1 MTITTISR
9 RELLKGTGALVVSFG
24 MFGPLSRVLAQTTNP
39 FPVPGPEIFGP
50 NGPQATSLDSWVAV
64 AADGTV
70 TIYSS
75 KVDLG
80 TGVLTS
86 LSQICAEELDVPFSK
101 VHMETGDTSMTIDQ
115 AATVGSAT
123 IFRAGPQLRQASAA
137 ARVELLKL
145 ASAHLNAPVEKLTV
159 TDGVVTDGTSKVSYA
174 ELVGGKHFN
183 VTITATGAGQAMKVA
198 PEVKPKDPKTYKVVG
213 TSAPRVD
220 LPPKLT
226 GEFTYTADVR
236 VPGMLHGRVVRPPR
250 ANTKPLSVDENS
262 ISSVAGIVKVVQ
274 EGSFVGVVAK
284 TEWAAI
290 QAARKLKVTWTEPE
304 SKYPTSREAVF
315 EYLKNTKSSGDQ
327 QGANKGNVEAAL
339 AQSAKPFEATY
350 LWPFQNHAMMGPSC
364 AVADV
369 QGDKVAVWAGSQGT
383 FGTRKQV
390 SDLLGIPEK
399 NVRVIYRES
408 SGCYGRLSP
417 DDVPLDA
424 ALMSRAV
431 GKPVRVQWSREDEH
445 GWEPKG
451 PAQYMTVRAA
461 TDASGKLIAWDFLDR
476 SFPWTENRNGY
487 LAAQQ
492 IGHKPT
498 APGISNGNGGGGEI
512 YNVENIRVAA
522 AQIPWVWPEPMP
534 LRTSNLRA
542 PGAPAR
548 TFASESAIDE
558 IASNLG
564 VDPVAFRLTYLTD
577 PRIIDVLNAVAKQ
590 AKWEA
595 RSSPSRGALGSGT
608 IATGRGVAAVNHGQT
623 VVAAIAEV
631 EVNRINGK
639 ISVKR
644 VTIGQDCGL
653 IINPDGTKNQI
664 EGNVVQGV
672 SRSLFEEV
680 KFDSSGITSLDW
692 IGYPVVR
699 FPDIP
704 TIDVVLVNRPDMQAF
719 GSGEPSLVPV
729 PAAIANAVFD
739 ATGARLREIPLT
751 PERVLA
757 ALKAGASSTQ
767 LRNIG

>member
-1 MTITTISR
+1 MTNPTISR
-9 RELLKGTGALVVSFG
+9 RDLLKDTGALVVSFS
-24 MFGPLSRVLAQTTNP
+24 MFGPLSRLMAQTANSAPLDT
-39 FPVPGPEIFGP
+39 GIFGP
-50 NGPQATSLDSWVAV
+50 NGPEATSLDSWVAV

-70 TIYSS
+70 TVFSS

-101 VHMETGDTSMTIDQ
+101 MRMETGDTSMTIDQ

-123 IFRAGPQLRQASAA
+123 IFRAGPQLRQAAAA

-145 ASAHLNAPVEKLTV
+145 AAAHLNAPIEKLTV
-159 TDGVVTDGTSKVSYA
+159 TDGVVTDGTNKVTYA

-183 VTITATGAGQAMKVA
+183 VTITATGVAGAMKVA
-198 PEVKPKDPKTYKVVG
+198 PEVTPKDPKTYKVVG

-220 LPPKLT
+220 LPSKLT
-226 GEFTYTADVR
+226 GQFIYTADVR
-236 VPGMLHGRVVRPPR
+236 VPGMLHGRVVRPAR

-262 ISSVAGIVKVVQ
+262 ISSIAGVVKVVQ

-290 QAARKLKVTWTEPE
+290 QAARKLKVTWAEPE
-304 SKYPTSREAVF
+304 SKYPTSRETVF
-315 EYLKNTKSSGDQ
+315 EYLKTTKSLGDQ
-327 QGANKGNVEAAL
+327 EGAKKGDVEAAL
-339 AQSAKPFEATY
+339 AKGSKTFEATY

-369 QGDKVAVWAGSQGT
+369 QGDKVTVWAGSQGT

-390 SDLLGIPEK
+390 SDLLGVPEK

-431 GKPVRVQWSREDEH
+431 GKPVRVQWMRDDEH

-461 TDASGKLIAWDFLDR
+461 VDNSGKLIAWDFMDR
-476 SFPWTENRNGY
+476 SFPWTENRNSY

-498 APGISNGNGGGGEI
+498 SPGNPNGTGGGGEM
-512 YNVENIRVAA
+512 YNLENIHVAA
-522 AQIPWVWPEPMP
+522 APIPWLWPEPMP

-542 PGAPAR
+542 PGGPAR
-548 TFASESAIDE
+548 TFACESTIDE
-558 IASNLG
+558 IASSIG
-564 VDPVAFRLTYLTD
+564 VDPIEFRLRYVTD
-577 PRIIDVLNAVAKQ
+577 QRVIDVINAVAKQ
-590 AKWEA
+590 AKWVA
-595 RSSPSRGALGSGT
+595 HTSPGPVGSGM
-608 IATGRGVAAVNHGQT
+608 IAIGRGIAAVNHGQT
-623 VVAAIAEV
+623 MVAAIADV
-631 EVNRINGK
+631 EVNRANGK
-639 ISVKR
+639 VAVRR
-644 VTIGQDCGL
+644 VTIAQDCGL

-672 SRSLFEEV
+672 SRTLFEEV
-680 KFDSSGITSLDW
+680 KFDASGIKSLDW
-692 IGYPVVR
+692 VGYPVAR
-699 FPDIP
+699 FPDVPAIE
-704 TIDVVLVNRPDMQAF
+704 VVLVNRPDLPAY

-729 PAAIANAVFD
+729 PAAIANAIFD
-739 ATGARLREIPLT
+739 ATGVRLREIPLT

-757 ALKAGASSTQ
+757 AIKAGASSTQ
-767 LRNIG
+767 LRTAG

>member
-1 MTITTISR
+1 MKTADMNNQTISR
-9 RELLKGTGALVVSFG
+9 RELLKGAGALVVGFS
-24 MFGPLSRVLAQTTNP
+24 MFGPLSRVLAQTTNL
-39 FPVPGPEIFGP
+39 PVPGPEIFGP
-50 NGPQATSLDSWVAV
+50 DGPQATSLDSWVAV
-64 AADGTV
+64 ASDGTV
-70 TIYSS
+70 TIFSS

-86 LSQICAEELDVPFSK
+86 LSQICAEELDVPFGK

-145 ASAHLNAPVEKLTV
+145 AAAHLNAPVEKLTV
-159 TDGVVTDGTSKVSYA
+159 TDGVVSDGTNKVSYA

-183 VTITATGAGQAMKVA
+183 VKITATGVGGAMKVA

-226 GEFTYTADVR
+226 GQFTYTADVR
-236 VPGMLHGRVVRPPR
+236 VPGMLHGRVVRPAR
-250 ANTKPLSVDENS
+250 ANTKPLSVDESS
-262 ISSVAGIVKVVQ
+262 ISSVAGVVKVVQ

-290 QAARKLKVTWTEPE
+290 QAARKLKVTWSEPE

-315 EYLKNTKSSGDQ
+315 EYLKNTKSMGDQ
-327 QGANKGNVEAAL
+327 EGANKGNVETAL
-339 AQSAKPFEATY
+339 AQGSKTFEATY

-369 QGDKVAVWAGSQGT
+369 QGDKATVWAGSQGT

-431 GKPVRVQWSREDEH
+431 GKPVRVQWMRDDEH

-451 PAQYMTVRAA
+451 PAQYLTVRAA
-461 TDASGKLIAWDFLDR
+461 VDASGKLTAWDFLDR
-476 SFPWTENRNGY
+476 SFPWTENRNSY

-498 APGISNGNGGGGEI
+498 SPGNSNGTGGGGEM

-522 AQIPWVWPEPMP
+522 SPIPWLWPEPMP

-542 PGAPAR
+542 PGGPAR
-548 TFASESAIDE
+548 TFASESTIDE
-558 IASNLG
+558 IAASLG
-564 VDPVAFRLTYLTD
+564 VDPVAFRLKYITEQ
-577 PRIIDVLNAVAKQ
+577 RIIDVLNAVAKQ

-595 RSSPSRGALGSGT
+595 RPFPAQIGTGT
-608 IATGRGVAAVNHGQT
+608 IVTGRGVAAVNHGQT
-623 VVAAIAEV
+623 MVAAIAEI
-631 EVNRINGK
+631 EVNRVNGK
-639 ISVKR
+639 VAVKR
-644 VTIGQDCGL
+644 VTIAQDCGL

-664 EGNVVQGV
+664 EGNVIQGV
-672 SRSLFEEV
+672 SRTLFEEV
-680 KFDSSGITSLDW
+680 KFDASGIKSLDW
-692 IGYPVVR
+692 AGYPVVR

-704 TIDVVLVNRPDMQAF
+704 VIDVVLVDRPELPAF

-729 PAAIANAVFD
+729 PAAIANAFFD
-739 ATGARLREIPLT
+739 ATGARLREIPMT
-751 PERVLA
+751 PERVLNA
-757 ALKAGASSTQ
+757 IKSGSTVSR
-767 LRNIG
+767 L

>member
-1 MTITTISR
+1 MTNPTISR
-9 RELLKGTGALVVSFG
+9 RELLKGTGALVVSFS
-24 MFGPLSRVLAQTTNP
+24 MFGPLSHLMAQTANSAP
-39 FPVPGPEIFGP
+39 LDPGIFGP

-70 TIYSS
+70 TIFSS

-101 VHMETGDTSMTIDQ
+101 MHMETGDTSMTIDQ

-123 IFRAGPQLRQASAA
+123 IFRAGPQLRQAAAA
-137 ARVELLKL
+137 ARVELVKL
-145 ASAHLNAPVEKLTV
+145 AAAHLNAPVEKLTV
-159 TDGVVTDGTSKVSYA
+159 TDGVVTDGTNKVSYA

-183 VTITATGAGQAMKVA
+183 VTITATGVAGAMKVA

-220 LPPKLT
+220 LPSKLT
-226 GEFTYTADVR
+226 GQFIYTADVR
-236 VPGMLHGRVVRPPR
+236 VPGMLHGRVVRPAR
-250 ANTKPLSVDENS
+250 ANTKPLSVDESS
-262 ISSVAGIVKVVQ
+262 ISSIAGVVKVVQ

-290 QAARKLKVTWTEPE
+290 QAARKLKVTWAEPE
-304 SKYPTSREAVF
+304 SKYPTSRDTVF
-315 EYLKNTKSSGDQ
+315 EYLKTTKSLGDQ
-327 QGANKGNVEAAL
+327 EGAKKGDVEAAL
-339 AQSAKPFEATY
+339 AKGSKTFEATY

-369 QGDKVAVWAGSQGT
+369 QGDKVTVWAGSQGT

-399 NVRVIYRES
+399 NVRVIYREG

-431 GKPVRVQWSREDEH
+431 GKPVRVQWMRDDEH

-461 TDASGKLIAWDFLDR
+461 VDDSGKLIAWDFLDR
-476 SFPWTENRNGY
+476 SFPWTENRNSY

-498 APGISNGNGGGGEI
+498 SPGNSNGTGGGGEM
-512 YNVENIRVAA
+512 YNFENIHVAA
-522 AQIPWVWPEPMP
+522 APIPWQWPEPMP

-542 PGAPAR
+542 PGGPAR
-548 TFASESAIDE
+548 TFACESTIDE
-558 IASNLG
+558 IASSIG
-564 VDPVAFRLTYLTD
+564 VDPIEFRLRYVTD
-577 PRIIDVLNAVAKQ
+577 QRVIDVINAVAKQ
-590 AKWEA
+590 AKWVA
-595 RSSPSRGALGSGT
+595 HTSPGPIGGGM
-608 IATGRGVAAVNHGQT
+608 IAIGRGIAAVNHGQT
-623 VVAAIAEV
+623 MVAAIADV
-631 EVNRINGK
+631 EVNRANGK
-639 ISVKR
+639 VAVKR
-644 VTIGQDCGL
+644 VTIAQDCGL
-653 IINPDGTKNQI
+653 IINPDGTRNQI

-672 SRSLFEEV
+672 SRTLFEEV
-680 KFDSSGITSLDW
+680 KFDASGIKSLDW
-692 IGYPVVR
+692 VGYPVAR
-699 FPDIP
+699 FPDVP
-704 TIDVVLVNRPDMQAF
+704 AIDVVLVNRPDLPAY

-729 PAAIANAVFD
+729 PAAIANAIFD
-739 ATGARLREIPLT
+739 ATGVRLREIPLT
-751 PERVLA
+751 PDRVLA
-757 ALKAGASSTQ
+757 AIKAGASSTE
-767 LRNIG
+767 LRTAG

>member
-1 MTITTISR
+1 MTNPTISR
-9 RELLKGTGALVVSFG
+9 RELLKSTGALVVSFS
-24 MFGPLSRVLAQTTNP
+24 MFGPLSRLLAQKANSTP
-39 FPVPGPEIFGP
+39 LDPGIFGP
-50 NGPQATSLDSWVAV
+50 SGPQATSLDSWVAV

-70 TIYSS
+70 TIFSS

-86 LSQICAEELDVPFSK
+86 LSQICAEELDVPFRR
-101 VHMETGDTSMTIDQ
+101 VRMETGDTSMTIDQ

-123 IFRAGPQLRQASAA
+123 IFRAGPQLRQAAAA

-145 ASAHLNAPVEKLTV
+145 AVAHLNAPLEKLTV
-159 TDGVVTDGTSKVSYA
+159 TDGVVTDGTNKVTYA

-183 VTITATGAGQAMKVA
+183 VTITATGVAGAMKVA
-198 PEVKPKDPKTYKVVG
+198 PEVKPKDPKSYKVVG

-226 GEFTYTADVR
+226 GEFIYTADVR

-250 ANTKPLSVDENS
+250 ANTRPLNIDESSV
-262 ISSVAGIVKVVQ
+262 SSVAGVVKVVQ

-290 QAARKLKVTWTEPE
+290 QAARKLKVTWSESE
-304 SKYPTSREAVF
+304 SKYPTTRETVF
-315 EYLKNTKSSGDQ
+315 EYLKNTKSLGDQ
-327 QGANKGNVEAAL
+327 EGAKKGDVEAAF
-339 AQSAKPFEATY
+339 AHGDKTFEATY

-369 QGDKVAVWAGSQGT
+369 QGNKVTVWAGSQGT

-390 SDLLGIPEK
+390 SDLLGIPEN

-431 GKPVRVQWSREDEH
+431 GKPVRVQWMRDDEH

-461 TDASGKLIAWDFLDR
+461 VDASGKLTAWDFLDR
-476 SFPWTENRNGY
+476 SFPWTENRNSY

-498 APGISNGNGGGGEI
+498 TPGNSNGNGGGGEM

-522 AQIPWVWPEPMP
+522 AAIPWLWPEPMP

-542 PGAPAR
+542 PGGPAR
-548 TFASESAIDE
+548 TFASESTIDE
-558 IASNLG
+558 IASSLG
-564 VDPVAFRLTYLTD
+564 VDPVAFRLRYLTD
-577 PRIIDVLNAVAKQ
+577 QRIIDVLNAVAKQ
-590 AKWEA
+590 AKWEP
-595 RSSPSRGALGSGT
+595 RPSAAQLTSGT

-623 VVAAIAEV
+623 MVAAIAEV
-631 EVNRINGK
+631 EVNRSNGK
-639 ISVKR
+639 VAVKR
-644 VTIGQDCGL
+644 VTIAQDCGL

-672 SRSLFEEV
+672 SRTLFEEV
-680 KFDSSGITSLDW
+680 KFDASGIKSLDW
-692 IGYPVVR
+692 VSYPVIR
-699 FPDIP
+699 FPDVP
-704 TIDVVLVNRPDMQAF
+704 VIDVVLVNRPDLPAF

-729 PAAIANAVFD
+729 PAAISNAIFD

-757 ALKAGASSTQ
+757 ALKSGASSTQ
-767 LRNIG
+767 LRTAG

>member
-1 MTITTISR
+1 MTNPTISR
-9 RELLKGTGALVVSFG
+9 RELLKGTGALVVSFSL
-24 MFGPLSRVLAQTTNP
+24 FGPLSRVLAQTGYL
-39 FPVPGPEIFGP
+39 PVPGPEIFGP
-50 NGPQATSLDSWVAV
+50 EGPQATSLDSWVAV
-64 AADGTV
+64 SADGTV
-70 TIYSS
+70 TVFSS

-86 LSQICAEELDVPFSK
+86 LSQICAEELDVPFNK

-145 ASAHLNAPVEKLTV
+145 AAAHLNAPVEKLTV
-159 TDGVVTDGTSKVSYA
+159 TDGVVTDGTNKVSYA

-198 PEVKPKDPKTYKVVG
+198 PEVKPKDPKSYKVVG

-220 LPPKLT
+220 IPSKLT
-226 GEFTYTADVR
+226 GQFVYTADVR

-250 ANTKPLSVDENS
+250 ANTKPLSVDEGS
-262 ISSVAGIVKVVQ
+262 VSSVAGLVKVVQ

-290 QAARKLKVTWTEPE
+290 QAARKLKVTWSEPE
-304 SKYPTSREAVF
+304 SKYPTSRETVF
-315 EYLKNTKSSGDQ
+315 EYLKTTKSLGDQ
-327 QGANKGNVEAAL
+327 EGAKKGDVEAAL
-339 AQSAKPFEATY
+339 AKGSKTFEATY

-369 QGDKVAVWAGSQGT
+369 QGDKATVWAGSQGT

-417 DDVPLDA
+417 DDAPLDA

-431 GKPVRVQWSREDEH
+431 GKPVRVQWMRDDEH

-461 TDASGKLIAWDFLDR
+461 VDASGKLTAWDFLDR
-476 SFPWTENRNGY
+476 SFPWTENRNSY

-492 IGHKPT
+492 IGHKPNQ
-498 APGISNGNGGGGEI
+498 PGIPNGTGGGGEM
-512 YNVENIRVAA
+512 YNVENIHVAA
-522 AQIPWVWPEPMP
+522 APIQWFWPEPMP

-542 PGAPAR
+542 PGGPAR
-548 TFASESAIDE
+548 TFACESTIDE
-558 IASNLG
+558 IAAGLG
-564 VDPVAFRLTYLTD
+564 VDPVAFRLRYITD
-577 PRIIDVLNAVAKQ
+577 QRIIDVLNAVAKQ

-595 RSSPSRGALGSGT
+595 RPSPAQLGSGT
-608 IATGRGVAAVNHGQT
+608 IAIGRGVAAVNHGQT
-623 VVAAIAEV
+623 MVAAIAEV
-631 EVNRINGK
+631 EVNRVNGK
-639 ISVKR
+639 VAVKR
-644 VTIGQDCGL
+644 VTIAQDCGL

-672 SRSLFEEV
+672 SRTLFEEV
-680 KFDSSGITSLDW
+680 KFDASGIKSLDW
-692 IGYPVVR
+692 VSYPVIR

-704 TIDVVLVNRPDMQAF
+704 VIDVVLVNRPDLPAY

-729 PAAIANAVFD
+729 PAAIANAIFD

-757 ALKAGASSTQ
+757 AIKSGASSTQ
-767 LRNIG
+767 LRTAG